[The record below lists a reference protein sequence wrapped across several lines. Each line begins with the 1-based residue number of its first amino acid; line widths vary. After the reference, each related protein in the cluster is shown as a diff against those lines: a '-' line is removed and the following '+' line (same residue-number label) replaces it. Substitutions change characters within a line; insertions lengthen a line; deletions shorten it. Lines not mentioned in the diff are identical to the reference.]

1 MARTIQLKPE
11 TPRVEDY
18 LEAIYHLVED
28 KGFTSTV
35 DVADRLRVKPP
46 TVSIMLRKL
55 DRDGYLVHEPYRGM
69 KLTERGEKVAI
80 SVISRHR
87 IISEFLSMIGVA
99 EKEAQH
105 DAEGIEHHVLPTTV
119 HKIERLVEFLRKN
132 EKSLNAI
139 RDYTRT

>member
-1 MARTIQLKPE
+1 
-11 TPRVEDY
+11 
-18 LEAIYHLVED
+18 
-28 KGFTSTV
+28 
-35 DVADRLRVKPP
+35 
-46 TVSIMLRKL
+46 MLRKL
-55 DRDGYLVHEPYRGM
+55 DRDGYLVHEPYRGI
-69 KLTERGEKVAI
+69 KLTGRGEKVAM

-99 EKEAQH
+99 EHEAQH
-105 DAEGIEHHVLPTTV
+105 DAEGIEHHVLPTTI

>member
-1 MARTIQLKPE
+1 MARTILLKPE

-18 LEAIYHLVED
+18 LEAIYRLVED
-28 KGFTSTV
+28 KGYTST
-35 DVADRLRVKPP
+35 ADLADKLEVKPP

-69 KLTERGEKVAI
+69 KLTEKGEKVAI

-132 EKSLNAI
+132 EKSLSAI